1 MTTICFLCRS
11 YNPVL
16 LSLFMTNNQI
26 CNKATRRV
34 SLLEH
39 ELSALPKHIS
49 SYWLSGFFAARS
61 QVLYLAFCRPLF
73 VFCPFSVGQCIVCP
87 SVGQCIVCPSSV
99 GQCIVCPSSFGQ
111 CIVCPSSV
119 GQCIVCPSS
128 FGRCIVCPFSIY
140 PLGNFKPIFYNVQ
153 NL

>member
-1 MTTICFLCRS
+1 MDKLEIKRALLYNKPSILDSRSGGNQCFDTQAHRS
-11 YNPVL
+11 SHLRYFRSPQPIL
-16 LSLFMTNNQI
+16 LARI
-26 CNKATRRV
+26 V
-34 SLLEH
+34 
-39 ELSALPKHIS
+39 
-49 SYWLSGFFAARS
+49 WLVAKF
-61 QVLYLAFCRPLF
+61 
-73 VFCPFSVGQCIVCP
+73 
-87 SVGQCIVCPSSV
+87 CIVCPSSV

-128 FGRCIVCPFSIY
+128 FGRCIVCPSSIY